1 MKTAVIVLSIVLFIS
16 IIGNIYMSMNP
27 NETTIVKKE
36 MPEEEIEK
44 IREISH
50 ICGLDPG
57 SFEQS
62 TLLSNLSDIKST
74 LWNSTRTCDATPLSK
89 EETELL
95 DSYLN
100 DQPGIL
106 SKIKAQNAFITPYSM
121 KRVIVLPVKE

>member
-1 MKTAVIVLSIVLFIS
+1 MKTAVIVLSIVLFLS
-16 IIGNIYMSMNP
+16 LIGNIYMSVNP
-27 NETTIVKKE
+27 NETTIVKQE
-36 MPEEEIEK
+36 MPEGEIEK

-74 LWNSTRTCDATPLSK
+74 LSNNTRSCSTTPFSK

-95 DSYLN
+95 SSYLN

-106 SKIKAQNAFITPYSM
+106 SKIKAQNDFITACSM